1 MITEASKTQSR
12 ALVPEAARRIPQFCG
27 NPYLDGRDSDLTL
40 KPNVAFIKAH
50 LSSDRETEDLIELAQ
65 RKADK
70 LNFRGVKINSRWAAM
85 AVLAGIQ

>member
-1 MITEASKTQSR
+1 MVTETHQSSNSRPEETRR
-12 ALVPEAARRIPQFCG
+12 AAQFCG

-40 KPNVAFIKAH
+40 KPNVTFIKTH
-50 LSSDRETEDLIELAQ
+50 LSSDRETEDLIEMAQ

-70 LNFRGVKINSRWAAM
+70 LNFRGIKINSRWAAM